1 MNALAR
7 AADTVTD
14 AAGHSGMKNDNFK
27 DGEMRLTVG
36 LALTLAIMTCGA
48 QARNMQSIEHSGEL
62 KVGVP
67 GDYAPLAFRNAAG
80 ELQGYDVDM
89 ARDLGR
95 TLGLKVSFVYTS
107 WPALAADLQADKF
120 DIAMG
125 GVTETPARAQ
135 AFALSHP
142 VVANGKIAFR
152 QLQVFEAVA
161 RLESYSRAQQELG
174 ISVSAISNAMS
185 QLEGQLG
192 FTLCQR
198 GRGGFSLTEK
208 GQQFLQQAIRV
219 LSELN
224 ELERQSALLK
234 GEHSGTLC
242 ISTLDS
248 IETETALSLP
258 VVLRSF
264 SDKFPHVHIKL
275 IIRTPAE
282 QLNGVLNNH
291 IDLAIGSYN
300 SQVHNIISEP
310 LYREQHWLYCSDLH
324 PMFFSRQLDKEQI
337 SQCPLVTRS
346 YWNTSDLRRRGF
358 SKGSATVETVDA
370 QLLLILSG
378 KYIGY
383 LPEHYAWPW
392 IKENRLRVLL
402 PNEFGFQSPFS
413 AICKRGR
420 SNEPY
425 LKAFRDL
432 LKKNTVARPKWNY

>member
-1 MNALAR
+1 MLTGSQDTFDPQLTQRFPGLTRVGTQIER
-7 AADTVTD
+7 AMK
-14 AAGHSGMKNDNFK
+14 GH
-27 DGEMRLTVG
+27 RH
-36 LALTLAIMTCGA
+36 
-48 QARNMQSIEHSGEL
+48 R
-62 KVGVP
+62 P
-67 GDYAPLAFRNAAG
+67 
-80 ELQGYDVDM
+80 
-89 ARDLGR
+89 
-95 TLGLKVSFVYTS
+95 
-107 WPALAADLQADKF
+107 
-120 DIAMG
+120 
-125 GVTETPARAQ
+125 
-135 AFALSHP
+135 
-142 VVANGKIAFR
+142 
-152 QLQVFEAVA
+152 
-161 RLESYSRAQQELG
+161 
-174 ISVSAISNAMS
+174 
-185 QLEGQLG
+185 
-192 FTLCQR
+192 
-198 GRGGFSLTEK
+198 GRGQYF
-208 GQQFLQQAIRV
+208 FHPR
-219 LSELN
+219 
-224 ELERQSALLK
+224 
-234 GEHSGTLC
+234 
-242 ISTLDS
+242 D
-248 IETETALSLP
+248 
-258 VVLRSF
+258 
-264 SDKFPHVHIKL
+264 
-275 IIRTPAE
+275 
-282 QLNGVLNNH
+282 

>member
-1 MNALAR
+1 MHH
-7 AADTVTD
+7 D
-14 AAGHSGMKNDNFK
+14 ASLN
-27 DGEMRLTVG
+27 
-36 LALTLAIMTCGA
+36 I
-48 QARNMQSIEHSGEL
+48 
-62 KVGVP
+62 
-67 GDYAPLAFRNAAG
+67 
-80 ELQGYDVDM
+80 
-89 ARDLGR
+89 
-95 TLGLKVSFVYTS
+95 
-107 WPALAADLQADKF
+107 
-120 DIAMG
+120 
-125 GVTETPARAQ
+125 
-135 AFALSHP
+135 
-142 VVANGKIAFR
+142 R

-174 ISVSAISNAMS
+174 IAVSAISNAMS

>member
-1 MNALAR
+1 
-7 AADTVTD
+7 
-14 AAGHSGMKNDNFK
+14 
-27 DGEMRLTVG
+27 
-36 LALTLAIMTCGA
+36 
-48 QARNMQSIEHSGEL
+48 
-62 KVGVP
+62 
-67 GDYAPLAFRNAAG
+67 
-80 ELQGYDVDM
+80 
-89 ARDLGR
+89 
-95 TLGLKVSFVYTS
+95 
-107 WPALAADLQADKF
+107 
-120 DIAMG
+120 
-125 GVTETPARAQ
+125 
-135 AFALSHP
+135 
-142 VVANGKIAFR
+142 
-152 QLQVFEAVA
+152 
-161 RLESYSRAQQELG
+161 
-174 ISVSAISNAMS
+174 SAISNAMS

>member
-1 MNALAR
+1 MHH
-7 AADTVTD
+7 D
-14 AAGHSGMKNDNFK
+14 ASLN
-27 DGEMRLTVG
+27 
-36 LALTLAIMTCGA
+36 I
-48 QARNMQSIEHSGEL
+48 
-62 KVGVP
+62 
-67 GDYAPLAFRNAAG
+67 
-80 ELQGYDVDM
+80 
-89 ARDLGR
+89 
-95 TLGLKVSFVYTS
+95 
-107 WPALAADLQADKF
+107 
-120 DIAMG
+120 
-125 GVTETPARAQ
+125 
-135 AFALSHP
+135 
-142 VVANGKIAFR
+142 R

-324 PMFFSRQLDKEQI
+324 PMFFSRQLEHQRFAPPGLQQRQRHRRD
-337 SQCPLVTRS
+337 
-346 YWNTSDLRRRGF
+346 RRRPAVADPLGEIYWL
-358 SKGSATVETVDA
+358 SAGALRLAVDQREPPAGAAA
-370 QLLLILSG
+370 QRVWLSVAVL
-378 KYIGY
+378 GY
-383 LPEHYAWPW
+383 L
-392 IKENRLRVLL
+392 
-402 PNEFGFQSPFS
+402 
-413 AICKRGR
+413 
-420 SNEPY
+420 
-425 LKAFRDL
+425 
-432 LKKNTVARPKWNY
+432 

>member
-1 MNALAR
+1 
-7 AADTVTD
+7 
-14 AAGHSGMKNDNFK
+14 
-27 DGEMRLTVG
+27 
-36 LALTLAIMTCGA
+36 
-48 QARNMQSIEHSGEL
+48 
-62 KVGVP
+62 
-67 GDYAPLAFRNAAG
+67 
-80 ELQGYDVDM
+80 
-89 ARDLGR
+89 
-95 TLGLKVSFVYTS
+95 
-107 WPALAADLQADKF
+107 
-120 DIAMG
+120 
-125 GVTETPARAQ
+125 
-135 AFALSHP
+135 
-142 VVANGKIAFR
+142 
-152 QLQVFEAVA
+152 QVFEAVA

-264 SDKFPHVHIKL
+264 SDKFPQVHIKL

>member
-1 MNALAR
+1 MCWTLNRLPQILSSFIRELNAMLN
-7 AADTVTD
+7 D
-14 AAGHSGMKNDNFK
+14 A
-27 DGEMRLTVG
+27 
-36 LALTLAIMTCGA
+36 TLNI
-48 QARNMQSIEHSGEL
+48 
-62 KVGVP
+62 
-67 GDYAPLAFRNAAG
+67 
-80 ELQGYDVDM
+80 
-89 ARDLGR
+89 
-95 TLGLKVSFVYTS
+95 
-107 WPALAADLQADKF
+107 
-120 DIAMG
+120 
-125 GVTETPARAQ
+125 
-135 AFALSHP
+135 
-142 VVANGKIAFR
+142 R

-161 RLESYSRAQQELG
+161 RLESYGRAQQELG

-192 FTLCQR
+192 FSLCQR
-198 GRGGFSLTEK
+198 GRGGFALTEK
-208 GQQFLQQAIRV
+208 GQHFLQQAIRV

-234 GEHSGTLC
+234 GEHSGTIC

-264 SDKFPHVHIKL
+264 SDKFPNVHIKL

-300 SQVHNIISEP
+300 SRVHNIISEP

-324 PMFFSRQLDKEQI
+324 PMFFSRHLDKDLI

-383 LPEHYAWPW
+383 PM
-392 IKENRLRVLL
+392 
-402 PNEFGFQSPFS
+402 
-413 AICKRGR
+413 
-420 SNEPY
+420 
-425 LKAFRDL
+425 
-432 LKKNTVARPKWNY
+432 

>member
-1 MNALAR
+1 MHH
-7 AADTVTD
+7 D
-14 AAGHSGMKNDNFK
+14 ASLN
-27 DGEMRLTVG
+27 
-36 LALTLAIMTCGA
+36 I
-48 QARNMQSIEHSGEL
+48 
-62 KVGVP
+62 
-67 GDYAPLAFRNAAG
+67 
-80 ELQGYDVDM
+80 
-89 ARDLGR
+89 
-95 TLGLKVSFVYTS
+95 
-107 WPALAADLQADKF
+107 
-120 DIAMG
+120 
-125 GVTETPARAQ
+125 
-135 AFALSHP
+135 
-142 VVANGKIAFR
+142 R

-282 QLNGVLNNH
+282 QQNGVLNNH

-337 SQCPLVTRS
+337 SQCPLVTQRS
-346 YWNTSDLRRRGF
+346 PPSGLQQRERHRRDRRRPAAADPLGEIYWL
-358 SKGSATVETVDA
+358 SAGALRLAVDQREPPAGAAA
-370 QLLLILSG
+370 QRVWLSV
-378 KYIGY
+378 
-383 LPEHYAWPW
+383 A
-392 IKENRLRVLL
+392 VLGHL
-402 PNEFGFQSPFS
+402 
-413 AICKRGR
+413 
-420 SNEPY
+420 
-425 LKAFRDL
+425 
-432 LKKNTVARPKWNY
+432 

>member
-1 MNALAR
+1 MHH
-7 AADTVTD
+7 D
-14 AAGHSGMKNDNFK
+14 ASLN
-27 DGEMRLTVG
+27 
-36 LALTLAIMTCGA
+36 I
-48 QARNMQSIEHSGEL
+48 
-62 KVGVP
+62 
-67 GDYAPLAFRNAAG
+67 
-80 ELQGYDVDM
+80 
-89 ARDLGR
+89 
-95 TLGLKVSFVYTS
+95 
-107 WPALAADLQADKF
+107 
-120 DIAMG
+120 
-125 GVTETPARAQ
+125 
-135 AFALSHP
+135 
-142 VVANGKIAFR
+142 R

-291 IDLAIGSYN
+291 IDG
-300 SQVHNIISEP
+300 H
-310 LYREQHWLYCSDLH
+310 
-324 PMFFSRQLDKEQI
+324 RQL
-337 SQCPLVTRS
+337 
-346 YWNTSDLRRRGF
+346 
-358 SKGSATVETVDA
+358 
-370 QLLLILSG
+370 QLAG
-378 KYIGY
+378 
-383 LPEHYAWPW
+383 A
-392 IKENRLRVLL
+392 
-402 PNEFGFQSPFS
+402 
-413 AICKRGR
+413 
-420 SNEPY
+420 
-425 LKAFRDL
+425 
-432 LKKNTVARPKWNY
+432 